1 MRSIK
6 NRKRINRKIKRSKK
20 NELDKNINAFEKC
33 LKTYI
38 PQLFDCPIE
47 DILNEKGLEAKAFS
61 RGGKVSIEVLF
72 LVLISSS
79 VNGQGKSLASN
90 ILSIWSSVNGNAC
103 IPTREAVAKYLGY
116 ICPIK
121 LKARILNFTCIGNI
135 QNIKTYKGKNMY
147 SVDGSKAKLPRNDKT
162 IENYGLPNSGTNPG
176 YYPQCHLVSF
186 VELGTNICRWYEI
199 GKSKANEK
207 PLMLDGVEN
216 IAPGSIIIAD
226 CGFDSAGVSY
236 LLTKKN
242 YSFLIRINEVNA
254 DLRLR
259 KINFINN
266 EAIVEIAITPDMRK
280 TYPQLEDAPKTVK
293 VRILKVRDKDDFLR
307 GLFLM
312 TNMMDTTEY
321 PKKELEK
328 IYYERQR
335 SEDSFRFLKEYGGL
349 EKIHFN
355 TEEHM
360 IGLLMIGVIAYLN
373 MVQMTSAQIMPTPS
387 PNENGEI
394 TINRKVAWEN
404 IFEGY
409 LGYKKTNQIDSN
421 LLITLIRTINTI
433 RCGRSFP
440 RYSMQAIS
448 PYIRNRNKVKKE
460 FEAQKSMRKKKDME
474 LKKIKS
480 QKWSA

>member
-6 NRKRINRKIKRSKK
+6 NKKRINRNIKKSKRK
-20 NELDKNINAFEKC
+20 KLDKNIKAFEKC

-47 DILNEKGLEAKAFS
+47 DILNEEGLEAKAFS

-72 LVLISSS
+72 LVLISYA

-90 ILSIWSSVNGNAC
+90 ILSIWSSISGNSC

-121 LKARILNFTCIGNI
+121 LKARILNVACIGNI
-135 QNIKTYKGKNMY
+135 QNIKTYKGKNIY
-147 SVDGSKAKLPRNDKT
+147 CVDGSKAKLPRNAKM
-162 IENYGLPNSGTNPG
+162 IEKYGLPNSGTNPG

-207 PLMLDGVEN
+207 PLMLNGVEN

-226 CGFDSAGVSY
+226 CGFDSAGVSH
-236 LLTKKN
+236 LLTKKG

-254 DLRLR
+254 DARIRNL
-259 KINFINN
+259 KFINN
-266 EAIVEIAITPDMRK
+266 EAIVEISITPEMRI
-280 TYPQLEDAPKTVK
+280 TYPELKDAPKTVT
-293 VRILKVRDKDDFLR
+293 VRILKVRDKDDYLR
-307 GLFLM
+307 GIFLM
-312 TNMMDTTEY
+312 TNMMDTTEF

-328 IYYERQR
+328 LYYERQR
-335 SEDSFRFLKEYGGL
+335 SEDSFKYLKEYGGL

-360 IGLLMIGVIAYLN
+360 IDLLMIGVIAYLN

-409 LGYKKTNQIDSN
+409 LGYKKTNKIDRN
-421 LLITLIRTINTI
+421 LLITLMRTINII

-448 PYIRNRNKVKKE
+448 PHIRNRNKVKKE

-480 QKWSA
+480 QKYPA